1 MITLEDYLPV
11 VGNEVVA
18 NLHRKARKLYG
29 KRLLHINST
38 YSGGGVAEMLQ
49 QLVPLMNDVGIEAD
63 WRILP
68 GPLDFFTITKQFHN
82 GLHGEP
88 FEFTDAM
95 KELYLQTNEQFSVY
109 AKIEADIVVVHDPQP
124 AALIS
129 YYKKKQPWVW
139 RCHVD
144 LTHPDPE
151 LWEFLTRY
159 ILRYDAMIVSAE
171 EYRQETLWME
181 QKVITPAIDP
191 LSLKNGEMSPEEVEA
206 ALDELRIPR
215 DKPYILQVSRF
226 DKWKDFP
233 GVINAFR
240 LIKQDFDCRLVMTG
254 SSAADDP
261 EGRQILDEIREQA
274 ADLIETG
281 EACLLIDTPNLG
293 INALHRGAAVVMQKS
308 IREGFGLTV
317 TEAMW
322 KGRPVVSTRVGG
334 IPLQIDDGVNGLL
347 APPRDDEAFARAVLR
362 LLQEPDCAAELGGNA
377 REKIRRDFLLTRLLS
392 AYLDLLGELLG

>member
-18 NLHRKARKLYG
+18 TLHRKARRLYG
-29 KRLLHINST
+29 KRVLHINST

-95 KELYLQTNEQFSVY
+95 RELYLRTNEQLSVY
-109 AKIEADIVVVHDPQP
+109 AKINSDLVVVHDPQP
-124 AALIS
+124 LALVS
-129 YYKKKQPWVW
+129 HYRKKQPWVW

-144 LTHPDPE
+144 LTDPDPA
-151 LWEFLTRY
+151 LWDFLTPF
-159 ILRYDAMIVSAE
+159 ILRYDMMIVSTE
-171 EYRQETLWME
+171 EYRQEDLWM
-181 QKVITPAIDP
+181 QQMVITPAIDP
-191 LSLKNGEMSPEEVEA
+191 LSLKNADMPAEQVDTVLA
-206 ALDELRIPR
+206 ELNIPR

-233 GVINAFR
+233 GVIKAFR
-240 LIKQDFDCRLVMTG
+240 MIREDYDCRLVMTG
-254 SSAADDP
+254 SSAVDDP
-261 EGRQILDEIREQA
+261 EGRQVFDEIRSES
-274 ADLIETG
+274 ADLVESGDAII
-281 EACLLIDTPNLG
+281 LVDTSNVG
-293 INALHRGAAVVMQKS
+293 VNALQRGAAVVMQKS
-308 IREGFGLTV
+308 TREGFGLTV
-317 TEAMW
+317 AEAMW
-322 KGRPVVSTRVGG
+322 KGRPMVATRVGG
-334 IPLQIDDGVNGLL
+334 IPLQIDDRVNGLL
-347 APPRDDEAFARAVLR
+347 VPPNDDEAFAHAVLQF
-362 LLQEPDCAAELGGNA
+362 LKDPEFAEDAGTNA

-392 AYLDLLGELLG
+392 AYLDLLGELIG